1 MVRGKAAV
9 LLMRRRFN
17 FMSISEAVRY
27 GFSMI
32 GYFIATGSASLL
44 LILIAARLA
53 AEDTNYSFLP
63 AIILYGAGVLLLLS
77 ASYGAIYK
85 LQSDSVMRGLIAA
98 DSVMNGNRTASA
110 QSQPSYSPRPPRP
123 PQTPS
128 PLEFEKEK
136 ARQEKFELQAQQE
149 RENKEID
156 EWQKKL
162 MENSEEPE

>member
-9 LLMRRRFN
+9 LLMRHRFN

-44 LILIAARLA
+44 LILIAARMA
-53 AEDTNYSFLP
+53 AEDTNYSLFP

-98 DSVMNGNRTASA
+98 ESVTNRNKSPAV
-110 QSQPSYSPRPPRP
+110 QSQPSYSPRPPP
-123 PQTPS
+123 P
-128 PLEFEKEK
+128 PLESIKEK
-136 ARQEKFELQAQQE
+136 VRQEKFELQAQQE

-156 EWQKKL
+156 KWQKQL